1 MSENQADS
9 AKVAT
14 TAGQE
19 NGMPDA
25 AGKPVGA
32 VMVVGAGVS
41 GIQAALDAANS
52 GFKVYLVDKAAS
64 IGGKMSQL
72 DKTFPTNDCSMC
84 ILSPKFL
91 ECATNP
97 NISILTD
104 SDVDAVRGE
113 AGNFTVDVVQEPR
126 YVDSDKCTG
135 CGLCAEYC
143 PVEITD
149 DYNAGLATIKCIH
162 LPFPQA
168 VPAVSMVDPAQ
179 CLFLQRTECQIC
191 VPTCNV
197 RAIDFHQQAKKHEI
211 QVGSIILAP
220 GYDVFDP
227 SEQSQYGYDRYRNV
241 ITSLEYER
249 LLSASGP
256 NGGVLC
262 RPSDGA
268 TPLKIAWIQCVGSR
282 DVAAGNLYC
291 SSVCCM
297 YAMKQVILSKEHI
310 PPLEVVILH
319 NDVRAFG
326 KGFERYYERTKAL
339 DGVRFEWA
347 KPSVVGEDP
356 ETHAVTLR
364 YRLDGE
370 RVKEEAFDL
379 VVLSVGISSPPGN
392 RALAERLG
400 ITLNEEG
407 FCGTSALHPMETN
420 RSGIYACGVFCGP
433 MDIPDAVTM
442 AGGAAAMSTERLGR
456 VRGSLVSEK
465 FYPEERDIRGEPPR
479 VGVFVCHCGT
489 NIIKSV
495 AAADVVAYA
504 ETLGGVVHAQ
514 EDTFSCSID
523 SIKRMVETIKE
534 KDLNRV
540 VVAACTPRTH
550 EPVFQDALRQAGL
563 NPFLFEMTNIREH
576 CAWVHMGDK
585 KRATRKAG
593 DLVRMA
599 TAKAGMLM
607 PLSRKPYTIQ
617 RSALVIGGG
626 ISGMVC
632 ALSLANQGIKVH
644 LVEKD
649 NLLGG
654 MARRLRVTVE
664 EDDVQAY
671 LKRLTERVYHHL
683 LVQVHMGAEIREFS
697 GYVGNFRTTLLTGA
711 QQLSVEI
718 PHGVTVVATGAQ
730 EFKPHEYLYGNNHQV
745 LTHLE
750 LEEAIYG
757 QRDRIKKCRSLV
769 MIQCVGSRDDERPY
783 CSRVCCGQAVKNAL
797 KLKKINPEMKIYVL
811 YRDMRTYGLMENAYG
826 DAADQ
831 GVMFI
836 RYHEA
841 DKPEVEAKEGDNGLQ
856 VWVTEP
862 TLGKKLMLEADLV
875 SLAAATVPNEH
886 NHSLSQALKVP
897 LNPDGFF
904 MEAHMKLR
912 PVDFPTDGIFMCGLA
927 HNPKHISESVA
938 QGYAAA
944 SRAMTVLSQEEMW
957 GEGAIA
963 QVNETRC
970 TGCSVCEEVCPFHAV
985 EVSSETG
992 VAVVNSA
999 LCKGCGLCAAS
1010 CRSGAL
1016 DVMGN
1021 NEEQVFSL
1029 LLAVGG

>member
-1 MSENQADS
+1 MIENQP
-9 AKVAT
+9 
-14 TAGQE
+14 E
-19 NGMPDA
+19 NPMPEVV
-25 AGKPVGA
+25 GKPVGA

-97 NISILTD
+97 NIIIMTD
-104 SDVDAVRGE
+104 SEVDAVRGE
-113 AGNFTVDVVQEPR
+113 AGDFTVDLVRQPR
-126 YVDSDKCTG
+126 YVDSDRCTG
-135 CGLCAEYC
+135 CGVCAEYC

-149 DYNAGLATIKCIH
+149 DYNAGLSTVNCIH

-168 VPAVSMVDPAQ
+168 VPAVSIVDPSR
-179 CLFLQRTECQIC
+179 CLFLQRRECQIC

-227 SEQSQYGYDRYRNV
+227 SVQSQYGYDRYRNV
-241 ITSLEYER
+241 VTSLEYER

-256 NGGVLC
+256 NGGVLR

-282 DVAAGNLYC
+282 DVAAGNPYC

-297 YAMKQVILSKEHI
+297 YAMKQVILSKEYI
-310 PPLEVVILH
+310 PPLEAVILH

-326 KGFERYYERTKAL
+326 KGFERYYERARAL

-347 KPSVVGEDP
+347 KPSVVGEEP

-364 YRLDGE
+364 YRLDGTQV
-370 RVKEEAFDL
+370 REEAFDL
-379 VVLSVGISSPPGN
+379 VVLSLGLSSPAGN
-392 RALAERLG
+392 RALADRLG
-400 ITLNEEG
+400 IALNEEG
-407 FCGTSALHPMETN
+407 FCCTSALHPMETN

-433 MDIPDAVTM
+433 MDIPDSVTM
-442 AGGAAAMSTERLGR
+442 AGGAAAMATERLGLS
-456 VRGSLVSEK
+456 RGALVSEK
-465 FYPEERDIRGEPPR
+465 SYPEERDIRGEPAR

-489 NIIKSV
+489 NIVKSV
-495 AAADVVAYA
+495 TVSDVVAYA

-523 SIKRMVETIKE
+523 SIRRMVQTIKE

-585 KRATRKAG
+585 KRATRKAQ

-599 TAKAGMLM
+599 TAKAGMLT
-607 PLSRKPYTIQ
+607 PLVRKPYAIE

-644 LVEKD
+644 LVERKND
-649 NLLGG
+649 LGG
-654 MARRLRVTVE
+654 MAARLRYTVE
-664 EDDVQAY
+664 GDDVQAY
-671 LKRLTERVYHHL
+671 LKRLIERIYHHL
-683 LVQVHMGAEIREFS
+683 LVQVHMGAEIRDFS
-697 GYVGNFRTTLLTGA
+697 GYVGNFRTTLETGK
-711 QQLSVEI
+711 QRLSVGV
-718 PHGVTVVATGAQ
+718 PHGVTIVATGAR
-730 EFKPHEYLYGNNHQV
+730 EFKPDEYLYGTNDRV

-750 LEEAIYG
+750 LEEEIHG
-757 QRDRIKKCRSLV
+757 QRGRIKNCRTLV

-797 KLKKINPEMKIYVL
+797 KLKDMNPDMKIYVL
-811 YRDMRTYGLMENAYG
+811 YRDMRTYGLMENAYR
-826 DAADQ
+826 DAADR

-836 RYHEA
+836 RYHET
-841 DKPEVEAKEGDNGLQ
+841 DKPKVEAKDDGKKLQ
-856 VWVTEP
+856 VLVTEP
-862 TLGKKLMLEADLV
+862 TLGKKLMLEADLI
-875 SLAAATVPNEH
+875 SLAAATVPPEN
-886 NHSLSQALKVP
+886 NLSLSRALKVP

-927 HNPKHISESVA
+927 HNPKRIAESVA

-944 SRAMTVLSQEEMW
+944 SRAMTVLSQEEMR

-963 QVNETRC
+963 RVDEKRC
-970 TGCSVCEEVCPFHAV
+970 TGCSVCAEVCPFHAV
-985 EVSSETG
+985 EVSIEKG

-1029 LLAVGG
+1029 MEAFLNGSDIDSRFAA

>member
-282 DVAAGNLYC
+282 DVAAGNPYC

>member
-1 MSENQADS
+1 
-9 AKVAT
+9 
-14 TAGQE
+14 
-19 NGMPDA
+19 MPDA

-282 DVAAGNLYC
+282 DVAAGNPYC